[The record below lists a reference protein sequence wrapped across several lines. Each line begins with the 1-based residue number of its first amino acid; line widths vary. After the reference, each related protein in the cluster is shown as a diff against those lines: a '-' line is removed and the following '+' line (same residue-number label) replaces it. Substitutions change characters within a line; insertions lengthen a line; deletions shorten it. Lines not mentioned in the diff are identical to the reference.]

1 MTIKIT
7 ASLVKELRERTGSGM
22 MECKKALV
30 ASNGDIDVAI
40 DEMRKSGMAK
50 AGKKS
55 DRTAAE
61 GCIAINITDDAK
73 QAVMIEINCETDFVT
88 KGDDFQ
94 QFADAVSA
102 QALSKQPA
110 DLDALLAL
118 PLNDGN
124 DLSIED
130 ARKALIAKIGENV
143 NVRRFISVTSNG
155 LVASYSHGD
164 QIGVLVALDNG
175 SAELGKDIAMHV
187 AASKPAAISEK
198 DIPAQQ
204 ISDERAI
211 LISQATAESEASKK
225 PKPAEIIEKMV
236 EGRIRKYMAEIT
248 LYGQPFVKD
257 PDVTVGQLVEKTN
270 STVTQIMRFEVGEGI
285 EKKEDNFAEEV
296 MAQARGV

>member
-40 DEMRKSGMAK
+40 ADMRKAGMAK

-61 GCIAINITDDAK
+61 GCIAINISDDAK
-73 QAVMIEINCETDFVT
+73 QAVMVEINCETDFVT
-88 KGDDFQ
+88 KGDDFK
-94 QFADAVSA
+94 QFSNAISA
-102 QALSKQPA
+102 QALSKQPV
-110 DLDALLAL
+110 DLDALLAM
-118 PLNDGN
+118 PLNDG
-124 DLSIED
+124 LSVED
-130 ARKALIAKIGENV
+130 SRKALIAKIGENV
-143 NVRRFISVTSNG
+143 NVRRYASINADNG
-155 LVASYSHGD
+155 LIASYSHGD
-164 QIGVLVALDNG
+164 QIGVLVALNNG
-175 SAELGKDIAMHV
+175 SIELGKDIAMHV

-198 DIPAQQ
+198 DIPEQQ

-211 LISQATAESEASKK
+211 LIAQAAESGKPEA
-225 PKPAEIIEKMV
+225 IIEKMV

-257 PDVTVGQLVEKTN
+257 PDVTVAQLVEKTN
-270 STVTQIMRFEVGEGI
+270 STVTEIMRFEVGEGI